1 MYGETYITYLE
12 IKTNQKINKSKNQNQ
27 KIKNKKSKSK
37 NQKQK
42 NKKDK
47 IVLNNFYK
55 SCKNKKSKKIR

>member
-27 KIKNKKSKSK
+27 KIKNKKSKT
-37 NQKQK
+37 
-42 NKKDK
+42 KKDK

-55 SCKNKKSKKIR
+55 SCKNQKQKKIR